1 VNPRLRCLLALA
13 FPLAGCGISANK
25 GDSGAAQGPVDPCG
39 QAAELHRPPTDE
51 LELSYVIDDVQR
63 IVFGAELRDVEVG
76 LAPLPSET
84 DFFNAGVDLTTAD
97 LPGLE
102 RRYIIRA
109 NSAIFS
115 GDEPPIGATTAIV
128 AHELEHVLD
137 YTAMSGD
144 ELVDFALEYS
154 EGDISQY
161 ERQTDEAVMVRGCA
175 TGLKAYREWLYEQLD
190 AEAEAAKR
198 RDYYTPDE
206 IDAWVADHGG

>member
-1 VNPRLRCLLALA
+1 MDRRLLCL
-13 FPLAGCGISANK
+13 FPLVSAACGLDTAK
-25 GDSGAAQGPVDPCG
+25 GDSGLAAGPTDPCAE
-39 QAAELHRPPTDE
+39 AAALHRPPTDE
-51 LELSYVIDDVQR
+51 LALSYVIADVQR
-63 IVFGAELRDVEVG
+63 IVFGAALRDVEVG

-84 DFFNAGVDLTTAD
+84 DFFNAGVDLTTVD

-109 NSAIFS
+109 NSAVFS
-115 GDEPPIGATTAIV
+115 GDEPPIGATAAIL
-128 AHELEHVLD
+128 AHELQHILD
-137 YTAMSGD
+137 YTAMSGE

-154 EGDISQY
+154 EGDITTV
-161 ERQTDEAVMVRGCA
+161 ERATDEAVLARGCA

-190 AEAEAAKR
+190 AETAAEKR

>member
-1 VNPRLRCLLALA
+1 MHRRLVPLLA
-13 FPLAGCGISANK
+13 PMVGCGLDASKRDSA
-25 GDSGAAQGPVDPCG
+25 GPADPCAE
-39 QAAELHRPPTDE
+39 AAALHRPPTDE
-51 LELSYVIDDVQR
+51 LALSYVIADVQR
-63 IVFGAELRDVEVG
+63 LVFGAELRGVEVG

-97 LPGLE
+97 QPGLE

-115 GDEPPIGATTAIV
+115 GAEPPIGATTAIL
-128 AHELEHVLD
+128 AHELQHVLD

-154 EGDISQY
+154 EGDITAY
-161 ERQTDEAVMVRGCA
+161 ERQTDEAILERGCA

-190 AEAEAAKR
+190 DEAEAAKR
-198 RDYYTPDE
+198 RDYYTPEE
-206 IDAWVADHGG
+206 IDAWVAANGG